1 MFEPDFLARFTTHL
15 KEALQ
20 KALGFSVHS
29 GRQLVEPGDLIVGL
43 LHEKGAIGAGILMKT
58 GITLLAVELPD
69 VRAFI
74 ANAGASLDQL
84 KEQISQILTSTS
96 KFPDLAVP
104 NAGLDGEPETPSAP
118 RTPPMGRGR
127 MAPALEAFGT

>member
-43 LHEKGAIGAGILMKT
+43 LHEKGSIGAEILMKA
-58 GITLLAVELPD
+58 GITLEAAELLEHFQWKSP
-69 VRAFI
+69 
-74 ANAGASLDQL
+74 
-84 KEQISQILTSTS
+84 
-96 KFPDLAVP
+96 
-104 NAGLDGEPETPSAP
+104 GEYDDFLPE
-118 RTPPMGRGR
+118 
-127 MAPALEAFGT
+127 